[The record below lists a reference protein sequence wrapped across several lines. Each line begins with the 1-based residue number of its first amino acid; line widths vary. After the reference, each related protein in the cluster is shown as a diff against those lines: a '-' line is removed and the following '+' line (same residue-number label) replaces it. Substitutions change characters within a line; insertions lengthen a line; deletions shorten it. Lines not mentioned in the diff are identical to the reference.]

1 MKTLAN
7 ASVFWYNEEKYGGVF
22 MYLHSLKIQGF
33 KRHME
38 TEVLF
43 SDASF
48 LIGENNVG
56 KSSVLEAISYL
67 LSNTKI
73 DTKLF
78 YKDEQN
84 IDGVEEVV
92 LEAEFRNLN
101 NEAESWRG
109 FRGRLFPYNETNE
122 EGEVE
127 TKYSYFYRKI
137 YTKDGK
143 VRTEAKSKQREL
155 KKEFQSLKSVQE
167 FIDLGFNVDLLEG
180 TAFNKDTTLSKKK
193 IEEFVDYFESDFE
206 FYNYDKSS
214 EVWVENPGG
223 IAGNVL
229 SKLPKLL
236 FIPANEGKDDLGEN
250 KGALQEVL
258 SELFREVREGS
269 ENYIKAQQYLNEL
282 SKEMDADNPD
292 TEFGKMMIELNQTM
306 YNVFSGISMQAKA
319 VLTDADSS
327 IKPKFNITMQ
337 SNIETSVDQQGTGV
351 IRSAVFALLRYKAAR
366 DLKKQESSTNRDL
379 IICFEEPEIY
389 LHPNAA
395 NQLRDTIYDLARS
408 TNNQIICTTHSPYMI
423 DLSRKAGQI
432 LNYLSVNTIDNVDII
447 SNVPFNHEHAFST
460 LQSDDRSYIKMLL
473 KMDDYLARVFFAKN
487 ILIIEGD
494 TEEIVLR
501 ETILAMPED
510 MRKNVRNN
518 WQIIRARG
526 KAVII
531 SLIKYL
537 KAMGIEPYVMHDR
550 DQGTDRAEQ
559 FNEPIKVALGND
571 DKLFILEEC
580 IEDTLGSDVPNS
592 EKPYNAYK
600 FIQDNWIDDEGN
612 YDYHRVSNKWREIMK
627 KLFGNE

>member
-1 MKTLAN
+1 MKTLVNAN
-7 ASVFWYNEEKYGGVF
+7 VFWYNEEKYGGVF

-33 KRHME
+33 KRHKE

-122 EGEVE
+122 EGKVE

-143 VRTEAKSKQREL
+143 VRTEAKSKQREF

-167 FIDLGFNVDLLEG
+167 FIDLGFNADLLEG

-306 YNVFSGISMQAKA
+306 DNVFSGISMQAKA

-612 YDYHRVSNKWREIMK
+612 YDYNRVSNKWREIMK

>member
-1 MKTLAN
+1 M
-7 ASVFWYNEEKYGGVF
+7 
-22 MYLHSLKIQGF
+22 
-33 KRHME
+33 
-38 TEVLF
+38 
-43 SDASF
+43 
-48 LIGENNVG
+48 
-56 KSSVLEAISYL
+56 
-67 LSNTKI
+67 
-73 DTKLF
+73 
-78 YKDEQN
+78 
-84 IDGVEEVV
+84 
-92 LEAEFRNLN
+92 
-101 NEAESWRG
+101 
-109 FRGRLFPYNETNE
+109 
-122 EGEVE
+122 
-127 TKYSYFYRKI
+127 
-137 YTKDGK
+137 
-143 VRTEAKSKQREL
+143 
-155 KKEFQSLKSVQE
+155 
-167 FIDLGFNVDLLEG
+167 
-180 TAFNKDTTLSKKK
+180 
-193 IEEFVDYFESDFE
+193 
-206 FYNYDKSS
+206 
-214 EVWVENPGG
+214 
-223 IAGNVL
+223 
-229 SKLPKLL
+229 
-236 FIPANEGKDDLGEN
+236 
-250 KGALQEVL
+250 
-258 SELFREVREGS
+258 
-269 ENYIKAQQYLNEL
+269 
-282 SKEMDADNPD
+282 
-292 TEFGKMMIELNQTM
+292 
-306 YNVFSGISMQAKA
+306 
-319 VLTDADSS
+319 
-327 IKPKFNITMQ
+327 
-337 SNIETSVDQQGTGV
+337 
-351 IRSAVFALLRYKAAR
+351 
-366 DLKKQESSTNRDL
+366 
-379 IICFEEPEIY
+379 
-389 LHPNAA
+389 HPNAA

-612 YDYHRVSNKWREIMK
+612 YDYNRVSNKWREIMK

>member
-1 MKTLAN
+1 
-7 ASVFWYNEEKYGGVF
+7 
-22 MYLHSLKIQGF
+22 MYLYSLKIKGF
-33 KRHME
+33 KRHKE

-56 KSSVLEAISYL
+56 KSSVLEAISCL

-92 LEAEFRNLN
+92 LEAEFRNLS

-109 FRGRLFPYNETNE
+109 FRGRLFPYYE
-122 EGEVE
+122 EGEP
-127 TKYSYFYRKI
+127 KYSYFYRKT
-137 YTKDGK
+137 YTKNGNIK
-143 VRTEAKSKQREL
+143 IEAKSR
-155 KKEFQSLKSVQE
+155 KKEIKDKFESLKSVQE
-167 FIDLGFNVDLLEG
+167 FIDSIPDFDISLLADSKFKQTDSL
-180 TAFNKDTTLSKKK
+180 TAKQRR
-193 IEEFVDYFESDFE
+193 EFIDYFESDFE
-206 FYNYDKSS
+206 FYNYEEDS
-214 EVWVENPGG
+214 EEWVENPGG

-306 YNVFSGISMQAKA
+306 DNVFSGISMQAKA

-612 YDYHRVSNKWREIMK
+612 YDYNRVSNKWREIMK

>member
-1 MKTLAN
+1 
-7 ASVFWYNEEKYGGVF
+7 
-22 MYLHSLKIQGF
+22 MYLYSLKIKGF
-33 KRHME
+33 KRHKE

-56 KSSVLEAISYL
+56 KSSVLEAISCL

-78 YKDEQN
+78 YKDGQN

-92 LEAEFRNLN
+92 LEAEFRNLS

-109 FRGRLFPYNETNE
+109 FRGRLFPYYE
-122 EGEVE
+122 EGE
-127 TKYSYFYRKI
+127 TKYSYFYRKT
-137 YTKDGK
+137 YTKNGNIK
-143 VRTEAKSKQREL
+143 IEAKSR
-155 KKEFQSLKSVQE
+155 KKEIKDKFESLKSVQE
-167 FIDLGFNVDLLEG
+167 FIDSIPDFDISLLADSKFKQTDSL
-180 TAFNKDTTLSKKK
+180 TAKQRR
-193 IEEFVDYFESDFE
+193 EFIDYFESDFE
-206 FYNYDKSS
+206 FYNYEEDS
-214 EVWVENPGG
+214 EEWVENPGG

-236 FIPANEGKDDLGEN
+236 FIPANEGIDDLGEN

-306 YNVFSGISMQAKA
+306 DNVFSGISMQAKA

-351 IRSAVFALLRYKAAR
+351 IRSVVFALLRYKAAR
-366 DLKKQESSTNRDL
+366 DLKKQESSANRDL

-389 LHPNAA
+389 LHLNAA

-537 KAMGIEPYVMHDR
+537 KAMGIEPYVIHDR

-571 DKLFILEEC
+571 DKLFVLEEC

-612 YDYHRVSNKWREIMK
+612 YDYNRVSNKWREIMK

>member
-1 MKTLAN
+1 
-7 ASVFWYNEEKYGGVF
+7 
-22 MYLHSLKIQGF
+22 MYLYSLKIKGF
-33 KRHME
+33 KRHKE

-56 KSSVLEAISYL
+56 KSSVLEAISCL

-78 YKDEQN
+78 YKDGQN

-92 LEAEFRNLN
+92 LEAEFRNLS

-109 FRGRLFPYNETNE
+109 FRGRLFPYYE
-122 EGEVE
+122 EGE
-127 TKYSYFYRKI
+127 TKYSYFYRKT
-137 YTKDGK
+137 YTKNGNIK
-143 VRTEAKSKQREL
+143 IEAKSR
-155 KKEFQSLKSVQE
+155 KKEIKDKFESLKSVQE
-167 FIDLGFNVDLLEG
+167 FIDSIPDFDISLLADSKFKQTDSL
-180 TAFNKDTTLSKKK
+180 TAKQRR
-193 IEEFVDYFESDFE
+193 EFIDYFESDFE
-206 FYNYDKSS
+206 FYNYEEDS
-214 EVWVENPGG
+214 EEWVENPGS

-306 YNVFSGISMQAKA
+306 DNVFSGISMQAKA

-612 YDYHRVSNKWREIMK
+612 YDYNRVSNKWREIMK

>member
-1 MKTLAN
+1 M
-7 ASVFWYNEEKYGGVF
+7 
-22 MYLHSLKIQGF
+22 
-33 KRHME
+33 
-38 TEVLF
+38 
-43 SDASF
+43 
-48 LIGENNVG
+48 
-56 KSSVLEAISYL
+56 
-67 LSNTKI
+67 
-73 DTKLF
+73 
-78 YKDEQN
+78 
-84 IDGVEEVV
+84 
-92 LEAEFRNLN
+92 
-101 NEAESWRG
+101 
-109 FRGRLFPYNETNE
+109 
-122 EGEVE
+122 
-127 TKYSYFYRKI
+127 
-137 YTKDGK
+137 
-143 VRTEAKSKQREL
+143 
-155 KKEFQSLKSVQE
+155 
-167 FIDLGFNVDLLEG
+167 DLLEG

-269 ENYIKAQQYLNEL
+269 KNYIKAQQYLNEL

-550 DQGTDRAEQ
+550 TRELIEQ
-559 FNEPIKVALGND
+559 
-571 DKLFILEEC
+571 
-580 IEDTLGSDVPNS
+580 
-592 EKPYNAYK
+592 
-600 FIQDNWIDDEGN
+600 
-612 YDYHRVSNKWREIMK
+612 SNLMNQLR
-627 KLFGNE
+627 